1 MMKRLLAFVL
11 LFTMLFAVVAPALA
25 QASPVASVST
35 GSLNV
40 RSGPGLQY
48 GSVATLP
55 YGFGVQ
61 LVARN
66 DVGNWVYIALTNGVT
81 GWVNVNYLFTSYPI
95 RDLPV
100 GEALVAAPL
109 TPTGSNTGNLSLNL
123 RVRPD
128 PASQIVRV
136 LGLGQN
142 FELIGRS
149 YDALWANIRLPD
161 GTTGWVQ
168 AEYINATVPVRSV
181 SPSDGSVYAPP
192 PPPYGS
198 QPGYPSQPG
207 NVRHHTVV
215 AGDTLAKIAQRYG
228 VSMYAIAAANNI
240 ANLNL
245 IYRGQTLIIP

>member
-1 MMKRLLAFVL
+1 MKRLLVFVL
-11 LFTMLFAVVAPALA
+11 LFTMLFAVIAPAFA
-25 QASPVASVST
+25 QASPVASVGT

-66 DVGNWVYIALTNGVT
+66 DAANWVYIALTNGVT
-81 GWVNVNYLFTSYPI
+81 GWVNVNYLYTSYPI

-109 TPTGSNTGNLSLNL
+109 VPTGSNTGNLSLNL

-128 PASQIVRV
+128 PASQIIRV
-136 LGLGQN
+136 LGLGQT

-168 AEYINATVPVRSV
+168 AEYINTGVPVRSV

-192 PPPYGS
+192 PPPY
-198 QPGYPSQPG
+198 QPGGNPG
-207 NVRHHTVV
+207 
-215 AGDTLAKIAQRYG
+215 G
-228 VSMYAIAAANNI
+228 
-240 ANLNL
+240 
-245 IYRGQTLIIP
+245 

>member
-1 MMKRLLAFVL
+1 MMKRLLVFVL
-11 LFTMLFAVVAPALA
+11 LFTMLFAVIAPALA

-48 GSVATLP
+48 GSIATLP

-66 DVGNWVYIALTNGVT
+66 DAGNWVFISLTNGVT
-81 GWVNVNYLFTSYPI
+81 GWVNVNYLYTNYRI

-100 GEALVAAPL
+100 GETLVAAPL
-109 TPTGSNTGNLSLNL
+109 TPTGSNTGNLNLNL
-123 RVRPD
+123 RVSPD
-128 PASQIVRV
+128 PAGAIIRV
-136 LGLGQN
+136 LALGQT

-149 YDALWANIRLPD
+149 FDANWANIRLPD
-161 GTTGWVQ
+161 GTTGWVE
-168 AEYINATVPVRSV
+168 ARYITTGVPVRSV
-181 SPSDGSVYAPP
+181 SPSDGSVWAPP
-192 PPPYGS
+192 PPPYGT
-198 QPGYPSQPG
+198 PGTPGRPG
-207 NVRHHTVV
+207 NVRRHVVV